1 MITNLVGTRI
11 RAIRAKRN
19 LTQQQLADLA
29 KIPRATLA
37 SVERDDGNPSLAV
50 VHKIASALGTTID
63 DLIVEEHQRVQAI
76 RKNKMQQLE
85 SGDGAYQATIISPA
99 DARHM
104 LQQIFHLKAHSS
116 YEGKPH
122 PPGSEEY
129 LHILKGEVLLE
140 VAGESVRLK
149 QGDSARFGGNVHHL
163 YTNPSGAES
172 IGLVTILEKRDIG

>member
-1 MITNLVGTRI
+1 MITNLAGTQI
-11 RAIRAKRN
+11 RAIRANRN

-50 VHKIASALGTTID
+50 VFKIALALGTTVD

-76 RKNKMQQLE
+76 PKANMPTSTSE
-85 SGDGAYQATIISPA
+85 DGSYSATIISPP
-99 DARHM
+99 DSKHL
-104 LQQIFHLKAHSS
+104 LQLVFTLDPEGV

-129 LHILKGEVLLE
+129 LHILKGEVIIR
-140 VAGESVRLK
+140 VAGENLHLK
-149 QGDSARFGGNVHHL
+149 RGDSARFGGNVHHT
-163 YTNPSGAES
+163 YQNPTQSSAM
-172 IGLVTILEKRDIG
+172 GLVTILEK

>member
-11 RAIRAKRN
+11 RSIRAKRN

-37 SVERDDGNPSLAV
+37 SVERDDANPSLAV
-50 VHKIASALGTTID
+50 VHKIALALDITID
-63 DLIVEEHQRVQAI
+63 QLIVEQHQRVQSI
-76 RKNKMQQLE
+76 THSDMPTVE
-85 SGDGAYQATIISPA
+85 SGGGSYRATTISPA
-99 DARHM
+99 DVHHF
-104 LQQIFHLKAHSS
+104 LQLKFHLKAGGN

-129 LHILKGEVLLE
+129 LHILEGEVIIE

-149 QGDSARFGGNVHHL
+149 KGDSARFGGNVHHI
-163 YTNPSGAES
+163 YSNSGQTDA
-172 IGLVTILEKRDIG
+172 IGLVSILEKSD